1 MSALRFSWALI
12 EQRKRNK
19 PRFRNR
25 LGSLAAIG
33 LSWLAVLG
41 AVLCWDGTFDK
52 IINWAI
58 MNEKAHLYSPSFGAR
73 AECNTNKAKGA
84 LGSHGTARTG
94 ALGHSR
100 VLWATAQLGMH

>member
-1 MSALRFSWALI
+1 MHNWGLELVLSIDLSATMTGKEITAGTPAEPPGRAH
-12 EQRKRNK
+12 R
-19 PRFRNR
+19 
-25 LGSLAAIG
+25 
-33 LSWLAVLG
+33 
-41 AVLCWDGTFDK
+41 DGGFDK

-58 MNEKAHLYSPSFGAR
+58 MNEKAHLYPPSFGAS

>member
-1 MSALRFSWALI
+1 MFIYSKGVVIRIKMPLTAPES
-12 EQRKRNK
+12 
-19 PRFRNR
+19 
-25 LGSLAAIG
+25 
-33 LSWLAVLG
+33 
-41 AVLCWDGTFDK
+41 WDGTFDK

-73 AECNTNKAKGA
+73 AECNINKVKGG

>member
-1 MSALRFSWALI
+1 MGS
-12 EQRKRNK
+12 
-19 PRFRNR
+19 
-25 LGSLAAIG
+25 LGSEL
-33 LSWLAVLG
+33 V
-41 AVLCWDGTFDK
+41 DGTFDK

-58 MNEKAHLYSPSFGAR
+58 MNEYAHLYPPSFGAS

>member
-1 MSALRFSWALI
+1 MFFSAFDLQKGQAL
-12 EQRKRNK
+12 
-19 PRFRNR
+19 
-25 LGSLAAIG
+25 
-33 LSWLAVLG
+33 
-41 AVLCWDGTFDK
+41 DGTFDK

>member
-1 MSALRFSWALI
+1 MPWNI
-12 EQRKRNK
+12 EQAQGDYNK
-19 PRFRNR
+19 
-25 LGSLAAIG
+25 
-33 LSWLAVLG
+33 
-41 AVLCWDGTFDK
+41 DGNFDK

>member
-1 MSALRFSWALI
+1 MKSPFARSVRSQ
-12 EQRKRNK
+12 ERKTH
-19 PRFRNR
+19 
-25 LGSLAAIG
+25 
-33 LSWLAVLG
+33 LSTGTFINAVPL
-41 AVLCWDGTFDK
+41 DGTFDK